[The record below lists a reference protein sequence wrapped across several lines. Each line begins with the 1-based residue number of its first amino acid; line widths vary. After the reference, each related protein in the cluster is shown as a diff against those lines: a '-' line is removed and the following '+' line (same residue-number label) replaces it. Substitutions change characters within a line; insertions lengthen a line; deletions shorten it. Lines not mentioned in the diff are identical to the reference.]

1 MLRFNDGSQN
11 GENNVPMNFQHVGG
25 LSVVA
30 AAIAASVYAGQAQ
43 TPPAKTN
50 AAAATL
56 AQSILEESRKA
67 IGGQDKLAAIK
78 TLEIKGISRR
88 GATDVNLEGDL
99 SISME
104 MPGKYLRKESII
116 LGNAAID
123 IVEGLNGTEGWQDQ
137 KFSGGGS
144 FGNDDGGNRGG
155 GGGFRGGGFPNQQQ
169 QQGANATP
177 VDPAAKAAAEQA
189 QLAARQTELAR
200 VILAILLTTDR
211 PVRYVG
217 QAASPQATAEVIE
230 MDVPDGNPVRI
241 LIDTKTYM
249 PLMLT
254 WTGVA
259 QDPIAQLAGRI
270 GFRGRGRGNRGGF
283 FGGGNRNQPQQGA
296 KVVSADELNKPTT
309 LRMYL
314 SDYKVVNGIKLPHL
328 MVRGAGDQVT
338 EEWEIKSYKINPTLK
353 ADTFKK
359 Q

>member
-1 MLRFNDGSQN
+1 
-11 GENNVPMNFQHVGG
+11 MNFQHVGG
-25 LSVVA
+25 VSVLVA
-30 AAIAASVYAGQAQ
+30 AVAVSVYAGQAP
-43 TPPAKTN
+43 TNPPPAKTN

-67 IGGQDKLAAIK
+67 LGGQDKLAAIK
-78 TLEIKGISRR
+78 TLEIKGIARR

-99 SISME
+99 TISVE
-104 MPGKYLRKESII
+104 MPARYLRKESII

-123 IVEGLNGTEGWQDQ
+123 IVEGLNGTQAWQDQ
-137 KFSGGGS
+137 KFSGNMN
-144 FGNDDGGNRGG
+144 FGNDDGGGGNR

-169 QQGANATP
+169 QGNAAAP
-177 VDPAAKAAAEQA
+177 ADPAAQAAQEQA
-189 QLAARQTELAR
+189 QLVARQTEVAR
-200 VILAILLTTDR
+200 VLLAILMTTDR

-283 FGGGNRNQPQQGA
+283 FGGNRGNQQQQGA

-314 SDYKVVNGIKLPHL
+314 SDYKAVNGIKLPHL

-359 Q
+359 